1 MRILGAKHGNM
12 EDNLFERFCHARENR
27 LLVDGQMVEV
37 KADEIALK
45 MGINFKCSN
54 RWTQLLKE
62 RGNITWHPASE
73 GAAADLGSAE
83 K

>member
-1 MRILGAKHGNM
+1 M
-12 EDNLFERFCHARENR
+12 EDNLFERFCHVRENR
-27 LLVDGQMVEV
+27 LPVDGQMVKV

-54 RWTQLLKE
+54 RWTQHLKE
-62 RGNITWHPASE
+62 RGNIMAMS
-73 GAAADLGSAE
+73 